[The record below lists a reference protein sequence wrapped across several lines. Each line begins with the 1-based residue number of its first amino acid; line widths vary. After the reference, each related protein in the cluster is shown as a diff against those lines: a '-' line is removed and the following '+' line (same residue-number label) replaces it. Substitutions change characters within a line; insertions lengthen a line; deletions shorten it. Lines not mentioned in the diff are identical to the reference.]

1 MLKICACGISFEI
14 AILSSQPEASS
25 CVEFIDIVKRYDGVS
40 VLKGVSVNCPAS
52 QTTAIVGASG
62 SGKTTLL
69 QMVNGI
75 VTPDSGVVR
84 VFDSQVPSAL
94 RTGQQANVASSQE
107 VQQFRRGIGYAV
119 QGAGLFPHMTAYDNV
134 TLVAKLQGW
143 DEAERRTRFATLLE
157 EMDLPESVGP
167 RLPRE
172 LSGGQQQ
179 RLGLCRALMIR
190 PRLLLLDEPFSAVD
204 PITRVEIYERF
215 QHVKRVEGV
224 SSLLVTHDMR
234 EARRL
239 AEYLI
244 ILHAGEIQQY
254 GATTEVLANPANEY
268 VRSLVES
275 QLS

>member
-1 MLKICACGISFEI
+1 MLKTCVCVTSCERI
-14 AILSSQPEASS
+14 ILTAAATQSS
-25 CVEFIDIVKRYDGVS
+25 CVEFVDVVKNYDGVE
-40 VLKGVSVNCPAS
+40 VLKGVSVDCPSS

-69 QMVNGI
+69 QMVNG
-75 VTPDSGVVR
+75 VVSPDSGSVR
-84 VFDSQVPSAL
+84 VFNQLVPGAGS
-94 RTGQQANVASSQE
+94 ND
-107 VQQFRRGIGYAV
+107 VQQFRRSIGYAV

-143 DEAERRTRFATLLE
+143 DEERRRARFATLLE
-157 EMDLPESVGP
+157 EMDLPASVAQ

-179 RLGLCRALMIR
+179 RVGLCRALMMQ
-190 PRLLLLDEPFSAVD
+190 PQLLLLDEPFSAVD
-204 PITRVEIYERF
+204 PITRVEIYDRF
-215 QHVKRVEGV
+215 QHVKAVEGV

-239 AEYLI
+239 AEYLV
-244 ILHAGEIQQY
+244 ILHKGQVQQH
-254 GATTEVLANPANEY
+254 GPTFSVLENPSNAY